1 MAARRMFAFAITSS
15 DAFLDMP
22 LSAQALYFHLCLSAD
37 DDGFV
42 NCANK
47 VRKMIEAP
55 AEDMK
60 LLEDKHFFEPCVW
73 LPVYGTTLF
82 IAGVRR
88 TRVYG

>member
-42 NCANK
+42 NAQ
-47 VRKMIEAP
+47 
-55 AEDMK
+55 
-60 LLEDKHFFEPCVW
+60 
-73 LPVYGTTLF
+73 
-82 IAGVRR
+82 
-88 TRVYG
+88 TRSGR